1 MRCLQTMILSGLLAS
16 EVAGV
21 AAMPT
26 LSYPTTR
33 TTNQVD
39 DYHGVSVPDPYRWLE
54 DDNAAET
61 KAWVTAQN
69 KVTYGYL
76 AAIPQG
82 PAIKQRLKK
91 LWNYERYGVPA
102 KQGGRYF

>member
-1 MRCLQTMILSGLLAS
+1 MRCLHTFVLSGLLAS
-16 EVAGV
+16 G
-21 AAMPT
+21 AAAFATMPT

-39 DYHGVSVPDPYRWLE
+39 NYHGVSVPDPYRWLE

-69 KVTYGYL
+69 KVT
-76 AAIPQG
+76 
-82 PAIKQRLKK
+82 
-91 LWNYERYGVPA
+91 
-102 KQGGRYF
+102 